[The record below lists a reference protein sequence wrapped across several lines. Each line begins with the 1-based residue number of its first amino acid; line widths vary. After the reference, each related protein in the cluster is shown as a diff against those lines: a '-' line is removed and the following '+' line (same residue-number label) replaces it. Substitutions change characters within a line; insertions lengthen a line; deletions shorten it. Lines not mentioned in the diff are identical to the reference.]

1 MERTIFA
8 LVTAL
13 VLTGCGDTGGNPLVG
28 ATDGATTDPDTG
40 TPDAAISD
48 TLTKNLTS
56 ISDPDG
62 SEVLVNI
69 ASLDG
74 TPLEATFVRRTDL
87 DTAGYAAYALQED
100 PLDRLFIALT
110 ATSQDNSTRAAIVHS
125 GGQFN
130 RYLDGGFY
138 ERTGTYNAPFVGNGP
153 GEGQVSYAG
162 TYAGITNIQPATRGA
177 GLLPIPG
184 TVDPDTLP
192 DLPGESVRV
201 NALIFFNANFADNVI
216 NGEIYNRDLISPADG
231 SVISR
236 QPNIALVVTDITADG
251 DFLGDA
257 EIDGDVGTDVG
268 DYGGIFGGTDAA
280 SVSGVVILEDFNE
293 NLEDE
298 QEIGV
303 FVLTQCGQT
312 GDSALC
318 DIVEP

>member
-1 MERTIFA
+1 MERKIFA
-8 LVTAL
+8 LVAAL
-13 VLTGCGDTGGNPLVG
+13 ALTGCADGGNPLVG
-28 ATDGATTDPDTG
+28 STEGETDTDTTTDTAG
-40 TPDAAISD
+40 ISD
-48 TLTKNLTS
+48 TLTKNLVS

-62 SEVLVNI
+62 SQVLVNI

-74 TPLEATFVRRTDL
+74 TPLEATFVRRSDL
-87 DTAGYAAYALQED
+87 DTSGYVAYALQED

-110 ATSQDNSTRAAIVHS
+110 ATSNDNSTRAAIVHS
-125 GGQFN
+125 GSQFN

-138 ERTGTYNAPFVGNGP
+138 ERIGPYNAPFVSDGP

-162 TYAGITNIQPATRGA
+162 TYAGVTNIVPAARGA

-184 TVDPDTLP
+184 TVDPNTLP
-192 DLPGESVRV
+192 DLPEENVRV
-201 NALIFFNANFADNVI
+201 NALIFFNANFADNAI
-216 NGEIYNRDLISPADG
+216 NGEIYNRDLIAPSDG

-236 QPNIALVVTDITADG
+236 QPNIELIVTDITENG
-251 DFLGDA
+251 DFLGNA
-257 EIDGDVGTDVG
+257 EIAGAVGVDVG

-298 QEIGV
+298 EEIGI
-303 FVLTQCGQT
+303 FVLTQCGQD